1 MANFDTATINW
12 SELSSIIKDLNK
24 IATEVKRGKSK
35 VKKILKTAAK
45 PLRDEMKNLAPK
57 YKKAKKGS
65 KRKAFNKD
73 TGKSEWIKYK
83 TGSLKRSV
91 ASWHTKRGGLF
102 VAPRI
107 GKLHSKVLGKPNLD
121 GWYAHLALAP
131 HKIRGG
137 GKTSNHQSPH
147 FIERARLSK
156 RQQVLK
162 LIAELTKKEIEKH
175 FK

>member
-12 SELSSIIKDLNK
+12 SELVSIIKDLNK

-45 PLRDEMKNLAPK
+45 PLRDEMKNLAPVYDKPKKTKKYMGKNIK
-57 YKKAKKGS
+57 YKKGS
-65 KRKAFNKD
+65 VRK
-73 TGKSEWIKYK
+73 
-83 TGSLKRSV
+83 SV
-91 ASWHTKRGGLF
+91 ASWHTRKGGLF

-107 GKLHSKVLGKPNLD
+107 GKLHKKVLGKPNLD

-131 HKIRGG
+131 HKVRGG
-137 GKTSNHQSPH
+137 AKTYKHQSPH
-147 FIERARLSK
+147 FVERARLSK
-156 RQQVLK
+156 RQQVLN

>member
-12 SELSSIIKDLNK
+12 SELGSIIKDLNK

-45 PLRDEMKNLAPK
+45 PLRDEMKNLAPVYDKPKKTKKYMGKNIK
-57 YKKAKKGS
+57 YKKGS
-65 KRKAFNKD
+65 VRK
-73 TGKSEWIKYK
+73 
-83 TGSLKRSV
+83 SV
-91 ASWHTKRGGLF
+91 ASWHTRKGGLF

-107 GKLHSKVLGKPNLD
+107 GKLHKKVLGKPNLD

-131 HKIRGG
+131 HKVRGG
-137 GKTSNHQSPH
+137 AKTYKHQSPH
-147 FIERARLSK
+147 FVERARLSK
-156 RQQVLK
+156 RQQVLN

>member
-12 SELSSIIKDLNK
+12 SELGSIIKDLNK

-35 VKKILKTAAK
+35 LKKILKTAAK
-45 PLRDEMKNLAPK
+45 PLRDEMKNLAPVYDKPKKTKKYMGKNIK
-57 YKKAKKGS
+57 YKKGS
-65 KRKAFNKD
+65 VRK
-73 TGKSEWIKYK
+73 
-83 TGSLKRSV
+83 SV
-91 ASWHTKRGGLF
+91 ASSHTRKGGLF

-107 GKLHSKVLGKPNLD
+107 GKLHKKVLGKPNLD

-131 HKIRGG
+131 HKVRGG
-137 GKTSNHQSPH
+137 AKTYKHQSPH
-147 FIERARLSK
+147 FVERARLSK
-156 RQQVLK
+156 RQQVLN

>member
-12 SELSSIIKDLNK
+12 SELGSIIKDLNK

-45 PLRDEMKNLAPK
+45 PLRDEMKTLAPVYEKPKKTKKYMGKNIK
-57 YKKAKKGS
+57 YKKGS
-65 KRKAFNKD
+65 VRK
-73 TGKSEWIKYK
+73 
-83 TGSLKRSV
+83 SV
-91 ASWHTKRGGLF
+91 ASWHTRKGGLF

-107 GKLHSKVLGKPNLD
+107 GKLHKKVLAKPNLD
-121 GWYAHLALAP
+121 GWDAHLALAP
-131 HKIRGG
+131 HKVRGG
-137 GKTSNHQSPH
+137 AKTYKHQSPH
-147 FIERARLSK
+147 FVERARLSK
-156 RQQVLK
+156 RQQVLN